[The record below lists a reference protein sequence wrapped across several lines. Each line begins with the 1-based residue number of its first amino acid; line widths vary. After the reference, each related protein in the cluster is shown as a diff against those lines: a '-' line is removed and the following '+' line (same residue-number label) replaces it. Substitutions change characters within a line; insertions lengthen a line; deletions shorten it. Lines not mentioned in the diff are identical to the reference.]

1 MREQLYRAYISRAS
15 SGDHDNVPIITKILQ
30 NKKQI
35 AQLLGYK
42 THAEKSL
49 SKKMASSVE
58 EVMQLI
64 EMLLVKSYP
73 AAQKELEELQAFA
86 ASRGHEG
93 PLLLWDIAYWS
104 ERFREHSYNYKE
116 EALREYFAMPNVL
129 DGLFKLATRLFNI
142 VIEEP
147 SAEERASAGVQLWHP
162 EVRFYNIKDAAS
174 GEYLA
179 SFYLDPYS
187 RPAEKRGGAWMDSC
201 LGRSR
206 VSHSRAFSTSI
217 EYYIIKLYLCYI

>member
-1 MREQLYRAYISRAS
+1 MQNLENRSVREQLYKAYLSRAS
-15 SGDHDNVPIITKILQ
+15 TGEHDNAPIISQILQ
-30 NKKQI
+30 NKKRI

-49 SKKMASSVE
+49 SKKMASSVD

-64 EMLLVKSYP
+64 EMLRVKAFP
-73 AAQKELEELQAFA
+73 AAQTELAELQAFA

-104 ERFREHSYNYKE
+104 ERFREKSYNFKE
-116 EALREYFAMPNVL
+116 EELREYFAMPNVL

-147 SAEERASAGVQLWHP
+147 SAEERAASGVQLWHP
-162 EVRFYNIKDAAS
+162 DVRFYNIKDAAS

-179 SFYLDPYS
+179 SFFLDPYS
-187 RPAEKRGGAWMDSC
+187 RPSEKR
-201 LGRSR
+201 
-206 VSHSRAFSTSI
+206 
-217 EYYIIKLYLCYI
+217 